1 MSDSAAIMKTLL
13 EALPEEADARD
24 ELVAVGGLAGAI
36 INATA
41 PEGRADLVECFC
53 ATLRKAVATELN

>member
-1 MSDSAAIMKTLL
+1 MPDSAAIMKTLL
-13 EALPEEADARD
+13 EALPDEADARD
-24 ELVAVGGLAGAI
+24 ELVAVGGVASAI

-53 ATLRKAVATELN
+53 DTLRKSVAVELN